1 MTKNIYFKAETW
13 ELFEQLRNRS
23 GMSRGEFIHQLL
35 MAYITVAV
43 AEGAN
48 NAHQ

>member
-1 MTKNIYFKAETW
+1 MTKNIYFNTDTW
-13 ELFEQLRNRS
+13 ELFERLRQNI
-23 GMSRGEFIHQLL
+23 GVSRGEFIHRLL
-35 MAYITVAV
+35 MAYITVSF